1 MALSNKDA
9 RNLSCGA
16 IAGAVSRTAVSPLE
30 RLKILYQTQYVAG
43 HTAKGPAKYEGMV
56 SSLAKIFRE
65 EGFRGFYKGNGVNV
79 FRVIP
84 YVGTQFMCFDKYKKI
99 CMSVRHPGDAAA
111 NLLPVEKLCVGASA
125 GATSVMVTYPM
136 DLVRGK
142 LTVQGGVVNTQYRGM
157 VDCARQTVAEG
168 GVAALYRGMTPNMI
182 GIMPYVGINYL
193 TYETIKEYAPVAP
206 GETLPHPGYLAIAA
220 GIAGTTGQTVAYP

>member
-1 MALSNKDA
+1 MEFVRLRDGGLPKAKSF
-9 RNLSCGA
+9 RNAAAGSVSQAWGSVGITLGA
-16 IAGAVSRTAVSPLE
+16 FSDSPSGLCSGAASGG
-30 RLKILYQTQYVAG
+30 K
-43 HTAKGPAKYEGMV
+43 
-56 SSLAKIFRE
+56 
-65 EGFRGFYKGNGVNV
+65 
-79 FRVIP
+79 
-84 YVGTQFMCFDKYKKI
+84 CW
-99 CMSVRHPGDAAA
+99 HPGDAAA